1 MASTWGT
8 ATRRRARQRRA
19 IQRATAAVATMCGL
33 AVSIAGAPVQAQ
45 DVSGALDKAVDDGRL
60 IFTTRLRYEGAEQ
73 EGLPETANALT
84 LGTRFGFETGD
95 VGGFQFLLEFE
106 DVREV
111 FLDDFNST
119 TNGRTDFPVVAD
131 PNATELNRLQA
142 RYTGLDDVDA
152 TLGRQQIVLNN
163 ARFVGDV
170 IFRQN
175 QQTYDALRVRTTRL
189 PGLDL
194 QYIYIDQVQRIFGD
208 DSAQG
213 EFESNSHVV
222 QADAATPFGALS
234 TYALLLDFD
243 NAETLSSAT
252 YGARLTGARPL
263 PAGLTAQYVAEYAR
277 QTAFAD
283 NPDEIGA
290 NYVHGDVVVRRNAV
304 GFGGGVE
311 ILGAGEEASLQT
323 PLATLH
329 KFQGF
334 ADAFLVTPIDGVRD
348 LYAKAVVNWA
358 TPPVGQK
365 LVGAVIYHDFTDDGG
380 DLFYGREWDAVA
392 TLTAT
397 KRVTFELKAGFFNAE
412 EAGFADLDRVWA
424 AAQFTF

>member
-1 MASTWGT
+1 MASSRGGSARRFMAAAASACAVT
-8 ATRRRARQRRA
+8 A
-19 IQRATAAVATMCGL
+19 
-33 AVSIAGAPVQAQ
+33 S
-45 DVSGALDKAVDDGRL
+45 VSGAAATAQETPSTLERVIDEGRL
-60 IFTTRLRYEGAEQ
+60 IFVTRLRYEGAD
-73 EGLPETANALT
+73 EGGVAENANALT
-84 LGTRFGFETGD
+84 LGTRLGFETGA
-95 VGGFQFLLEFE
+95 VAGFQFLLEFE

-119 TNGRTDFPVVAD
+119 TNGRTQFPVVAD
-131 PNATELNRLQA
+131 PDATEVNRLQA
-142 RYTGLDDVDA
+142 RYTGVDGVDA

-175 QQTYDALRVRTTRL
+175 QQTYDALRLQTTRI
-189 PGLDL
+189 PGVDL

-208 DSAQG
+208 DSDQG

-234 TYALLLDFD
+234 AYALLLDFD
-243 NAETLSSAT
+243 NADAFSSAT
-252 YGARLTGARPL
+252 FGARLTGARPL

-277 QTAFAD
+277 QNEYAD
-283 NPDEIGA
+283 NPNDIGA
-290 NYVHGDVVVRRNAV
+290 DYVHGDLVVRRNAI

-311 ILGAGEEASLQT
+311 ILGAGDEASLQT

-334 ADAFLVTPIDGVRD
+334 ADAFLITPIDGVRD
-348 LYAKAVVNWA
+348 LYAKAVLNWPS
-358 TPPVGQK
+358 PPVGQK
-365 LVGAVIYHDFTDDGG
+365 LVGAVIYHDFADEGG

-397 KRVTFELKAGFFNAE
+397 ERVTFELKAGFFNGE

-424 AAQFTF
+424 AAQFKF